1 MTNDASRAPPP
12 TDINAVADPTE
23 TPPAPA
29 TPADGALDG
38 DLIPPP
44 SHPHAALARAA
55 LLALGTLLVITGV
68 ILTILPVVPGF
79 PLTILGMLMITG
91 SSRTMRGLVNSIERR
106 LPTWV
111 RRITRKAMRPLI
123 RRFGDI

>member
-1 MTNDASRAPPP
+1 MPEPN
-12 TDINAVADPTE
+12 E
-23 TPPAPA
+23 TPPEAPR
-29 TPADGALDG
+29 PADGVLEG

-79 PLTILGMLMITG
+79 PLTILGVLMVTG
-91 SSRTMRGLVNSIERR
+91 SSRAMRQFVNSIERR
-106 LPTWV
+106 LPQWV
-111 RRITRKAMRPLI
+111 RRIVRKAMRPLI
-123 RRFGDI
+123 RRWGDL